1 MGRIRLIVTAMAA
14 TLTLVAAVGCS
25 DKTTEPEPTVPPTLL
40 GKWEWVLTS
49 GPDTHLTPESEG
61 YDMFLI
67 FNEDSTYA
75 EYRDESLIYHGT
87 FSVGDSV
94 YWMDEWMRVLT
105 LENYLFRKNFAFHT
119 NDTLVLAD
127 SIQASALV
135 VRYKKARQ

>member
-1 MGRIRLIVTAMAA
+1 MGRIRLIITAI
-14 TLTLVAAVGCS
+14 VAALVLAVAFGCS
-25 DKTTEPEPTVPPTLL
+25 DKTTEPEPTPPPTLM
-40 GKWEWVLTS
+40 GKWEWVLTT
-49 GPDTHLTPESEG
+49 GPDIYLTPENQG

-75 EYRDESLIYHGT
+75 EYRDESLIYRGT

-105 LENYLFRKNFAFHT
+105 LEDYLFRKNFAFHT

-127 SIQASALV
+127 SIQASALISK
-135 VRYKKARQ
+135 YKKARQ